1 LPSEVGHAVQRV
13 GGDVRFGGLA
23 FDAPGVQAIA
33 DDRLPAPYLSFDPG
47 SLIVAGRG
55 LSGHPVVFG
64 DMLDMLVP
72 LPIAAGNSV
81 LRRRDDDIVSESGRQ
96 AI

>member
-1 LPSEVGHAVQRV
+1 MVQRT
-13 GGDVRFGGLA
+13 GGDVRFGGLV
-23 FDAPGVQAIA
+23 FDVPGVQPVA

-47 SLIVAGRG
+47 SLIVAGRI
-55 LSGHPVVFG
+55 LPGHPAVFG

-81 LRRRDDDIVSESGRQ
+81 LRRRDNGIDFISESGRQ